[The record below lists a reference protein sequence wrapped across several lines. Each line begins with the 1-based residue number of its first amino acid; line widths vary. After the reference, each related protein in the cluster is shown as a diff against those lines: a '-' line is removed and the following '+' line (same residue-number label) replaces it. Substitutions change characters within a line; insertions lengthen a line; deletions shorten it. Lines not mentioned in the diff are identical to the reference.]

1 MKSLTRWMLAMIMM
15 PLITLEVFAL
25 TLEPFDE
32 GSLAVIKHK
41 YEGQAF
47 VLAFWSIHCNFCG
60 QEMSYWRVLRRK
72 HPGVPVVLVS
82 MDDPAE
88 ISEVEQFI
96 GRHNP
101 GKSELWIF
109 AHRRQEKIRHSIDS
123 KWRDK
128 LGRIYLYDV
137 GHHRKFSSGAM
148 NRSRID
154 DWMSRQVCSVR

>member
-1 MKSLTRWMLAMIMM
+1 MLAMIML
-15 PLITLEVFAL
+15 PLITIEAFAL

-32 GSLAVIKHK
+32 SSLATIKHR

-60 QEMSYWRVLRRK
+60 QEMSYWRILKRK

-82 MDDPAE
+82 MDAPGE
-88 ISEVEQFI
+88 IDEVERFV

-101 GKSELWIF
+101 GKVELRMF
-109 AHRRQEKIRHSIDS
+109 AHGRQDKIRHSIDR

-128 LGRIYLYDV
+128 LRRIYLYDV
-137 GHHRKFSSGAM
+137 GHHRTSSSGAM
-148 NRSRID
+148 NRSRVN
-154 DWMSRQVCSVR
+154 DWMSLQICSVR